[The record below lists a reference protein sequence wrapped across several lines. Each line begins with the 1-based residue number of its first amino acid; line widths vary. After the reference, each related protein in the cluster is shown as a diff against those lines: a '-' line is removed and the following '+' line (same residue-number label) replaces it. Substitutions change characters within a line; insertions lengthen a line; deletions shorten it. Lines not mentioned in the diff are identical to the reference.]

1 MNCQEVQKYLSEF
14 LDDSL
19 EVERSQKVSDHL
31 AACALCSEEMA
42 SLAEC
47 QRLVSGLPVVEP
59 PVGFSNRV
67 MAHVREAARKPSL
80 WERLFSPFGIKI
92 PLQAT
97 AVVLIAVLAA
107 YIYQKEKEPLQ
118 RESVITVQPGSSFG
132 KQEETAKL
140 APIDTPGPAAL
151 AKENKA
157 PVQEF
162 KDSAQLKKSQSPSRP
177 EERHQPTE
185 SNQLVAPGPARSQE
199 QIRLPT
205 TFSPAPLQEK
215 SSATSEAASPG
226 LEQSSPPGE
235 ARAKAPPLQPPQ
247 PEKDNVSKDAALVR
261 EPLSYAETRERS
273 AASSLDALRSG
284 AVVGVAPPWDHELA
298 IRLKAPVRD
307 DKAAA
312 DRLATDFARSE
323 RLSLMAEGES
333 KNLDQARQR
342 AIQTGQVQTIWITVA
357 RNQYEPFKTGL
368 AEVGSIETELS
379 RPAKSDAV
387 SKSSDQLRIKITIFP
402 PPVSGNP
409 ASSQPSGR

>member
-31 AACALCSEEMA
+31 TACALCSEEMA

-47 QRLVSGLPVVEP
+47 QRLVSALPVVEP

-80 WERLFSPFGIKI
+80 WGRLFTPLQFKI
-92 PLQAT
+92 PLHAT

-107 YIYQKEKEPLQ
+107 YIYQKEPLQ
-118 RESVITVQPGSSFG
+118 REPVITIQPEKFPGR
-132 KQEETAKL
+132 EDETDKLPPTAAQAPAGESKTTQVPDAAKL
-140 APIDTPGPAAL
+140 
-151 AKENKA
+151 
-157 PVQEF
+157 PVHEF
-162 KDSAQLKKSQSPSRP
+162 KDSAPLREPLAKPGAQNKGISGF
-177 EERHQPTE
+177 QPTPTMPLE
-185 SNQLVAPGPARSQE
+185 NQVP
-199 QIRLPT
+199 
-205 TFSPAPLQEK
+205 SPATPDPIPLQEK
-215 SSATSEAASPG
+215 SSVTSEAVSPG

-247 PEKDNVSKDAALVR
+247 LEKDNVSKDAAPVR

-323 RLSLMAEGES
+323 RLSSMAEGES

-379 RPAKSDAV
+379 RPAKNDAV